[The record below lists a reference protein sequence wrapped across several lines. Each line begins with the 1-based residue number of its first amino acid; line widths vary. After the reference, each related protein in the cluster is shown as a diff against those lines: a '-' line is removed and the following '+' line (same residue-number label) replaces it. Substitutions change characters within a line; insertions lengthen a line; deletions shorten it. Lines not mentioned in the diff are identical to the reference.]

1 MEEKK
6 RQSVRTVMF
15 LSVKRHS
22 TDTYVDQSE
31 VVFVNGKLF
40 RSNLLFQGR
49 GIGALETEEEVEGKH
64 LFWMF
69 NVIPHVSSLPKQQ

>member
-1 MEEKK
+1 
-6 RQSVRTVMF
+6 MF

-49 GIGALETEEEVEGKH
+49 GIGALETEEEVEGKTFI
-64 LFWMF
+64 LDVF